1 MASAYIVKRS
11 ANVAPPT
18 TTELATSELAY
29 SQDQAN
35 DGDGAILYIESID
48 SDNNPVIHKVGGKYY
63 TDLLDL
69 ATHFANANTI
79 VRRDNTGSIKVN
91 KVTGDLYGTANV
103 SLVANFATLAHK
115 SNSAIVS
122 DTSNKWT
129 TPRSITLSGDAT
141 GSVFIDGSSN
151 VTLEVTVVNGG
162 SSDGGNASV
171 SAYAIREE
179 RANST
184 TIANLA
190 NIAVNATN
198 ANVSLFAANSGNANI
213 AAYAINS
220 GNADVAIFAQ
230 QAASA
235 TLATLATTATNATS
249 ATSAGTATLAGH
261 ANTSN
266 TASSAAIATLANS
279 SVIANNANNA
289 INATVAV
296 YSTSAE
302 RANSAVISNT
312 ANNSINANISVFATL
327 SEKSNSS
334 VIANNANN
342 AINATVAVYSTS
354 ASISDTANKWTTPRT
369 ITILGDAI
377 GSVSIDG
384 SANAN
389 LSLDIGYAE
398 TSNVANI
405 ASRSTYAENA
415 TNANVSAYAT
425 LAEKSNSSVIS
436 NTANTLT
443 RPITIN
449 VIGDAEGS
457 VTFDGSA
464 NANLS
469 IAITTTTESVSIADT
484 ANALTTPFLLEL
496 DGNASGNVS
505 IDGSANVLLS
515 VDVNYATTA
524 ATADYA
530 TLAETSNSTVIANNA
545 NNAINATTAV
555 SATIAN
561 TANNAI
567 NATVSVSAT
576 IANSA
581 NNAINAQVSTFATLA
596 NSANIATSA
605 NNAINATTAVTAT
618 TASFA
623 DNAGN
628 ANVSINSTNS
638 TNANVALFSAN
649 AGNANVSTYATL
661 SERSNSAVIANSA
674 NNAINATVSVYAT
687 LAETSNSAV
696 IANDANNAINATI
709 SQNAVFAF
717 LAETANSTVSADSAA
732 FAESANHASTS
743 DYAVNATN
751 ANISVYAT
759 LAETS
764 NSAVIA
770 NTANTLTTARTISI
784 GGAVNGSGSFNGSA
798 NVNIVTTIDFANV
811 SVKLAD
817 NTTGD
822 YVNNVIAGNGITIT
836 GQGGECANITVTM
849 GLTAVTPGVYGGA
862 NQIPTF
868 NVDARGR
875 LINAGNVAI
884 STDVLIGGN
893 SGSDTVSTGEVLRI
907 VGTNNLSTSVSGN
920 TVTITDSGIT
930 RVDGTANQIQ
940 ASANVGNI
948 TLSLPTNLVA
958 PGNVTIQGQLN
969 VLGNISTTNF
979 VTVTAEDTM
988 IKLANNNSVSDAVD
1002 IGFYGQY
1009 NSGGLKFAGLVRDA
1023 SDGVFKLFKDIST
1036 EPDNVIN
1043 FTNVAIATIR
1053 ANLTGGNVS
1062 SLFQPITVADGGT
1075 GNSTFKANSVIVG
1088 NGANKLESI
1097 TVTEGQ
1103 TMKVVNGLPAFTT
1116 VTEVPATVEFY
1127 VGTANTI
1134 ISNARV
1140 LEAGNNIT
1148 IDKTIAGKAIIKR
1161 EALTGD
1167 VSSPANSNTLTIA
1180 SNVVTLA
1187 KMMAAPA
1194 KSILINPLTT
1204 TNTLSYLQ
1212 LSGTGKILGTD
1223 ASGGIN
1229 VLTLST
1235 GITLTGNTITVDA
1248 VGGGAPGNTIIS
1260 GTVDPTAGI
1269 GSNNDSYINKANA
1282 TFFGPKTA
1290 NTWPAGINLKG
1301 KPGLDYNWTTA
1312 VTNSDPGTNKAK
1324 LNAIND
1330 ASISMIRINITDA
1343 NGVNRANH
1351 LAAIGPNGTIDV
1363 APLSSSGTSLLRL
1376 LTTGNAT
1383 LVGSTYYNVP
1393 CRFLSGTKPG
1403 DGEPVAIFYQ
1413 PGPNLYWDDVAQVL
1427 KNANGVEI
1435 SNPLTFDT
1443 PNEVPVA
1450 ANMINKAGVV
1460 KNNGMPYGV
1469 YSEGNVINVLGGERL
1484 HAYQATSVRK
1494 IITPSSGLTW
1504 TVSNNA
1510 GKARITTVGAVAHNL
1525 TTANAVYSGNTAK
1538 AELKVVSGT
1547 NWTANTFHD
1556 ITAIPSTTQVDLNTT
1571 FVTGM
1576 GAPVIVGLNTE
1587 IEVFRVTLPKLYA
1600 NSVVAVKFGFLN
1612 SSNFSKRIRAY
1623 LGTSM
1628 IADVTHGS
1636 TNKYLPVELG
1646 FANQGQT
1653 NLQFGLHGSNSFGL
1667 DGGTILPIETNVE
1680 TANGSVDF
1688 VITFMPTTADVV
1700 MEMSN
1705 FFVYIRGG

>member
-91 KVTGDLYGTANV
+91 KVTGDLYGTANA

-122 DTSNKWT
+122 DTSNRWT

-171 SAYAIREE
+171 SAYAIRAE
-179 RANST
+179 RANSA
-184 TIANLA
+184 TIDNVA
-190 NIAVNATN
+190 NIDVNATN

-415 TNANVSAYAT
+415 TNANVSVFATLAEKSNSTVIANNANNAINATVSAYAT

-581 NNAINAQVSTFATLA
+581 NNAI
-596 NSANIATSA
+596 
-605 NNAINATTAVTAT
+605 
-618 TASFA
+618 
-623 DNAGN
+623 
-628 ANVSINSTNS
+628 
-638 TNANVALFSAN
+638 
-649 AGNANVSTYATL
+649 NANVSTYATL

-849 GLTAVTPGVYGGA
+849 GLTTVTPGVYGGA

-1097 TVTEGQ
+1097 TGTEGQ

-1127 VGTANTI
+1127 VGTANAI

-1393 CRFLSGTKPG
+1393 S
-1403 DGEPVAIFYQ
+1403 
-1413 PGPNLYWDDVAQVL
+1413 
-1427 KNANGVEI
+1427 
-1435 SNPLTFDT
+1435 
-1443 PNEVPVA
+1443 
-1450 ANMINKAGVV
+1450 
-1460 KNNGMPYGV
+1460 
-1469 YSEGNVINVLGGERL
+1469 
-1484 HAYQATSVRK
+1484 
-1494 IITPSSGLTW
+1494 
-1504 TVSNNA
+1504 
-1510 GKARITTVGAVAHNL
+1510 
-1525 TTANAVYSGNTAK
+1525 
-1538 AELKVVSGT
+1538 
-1547 NWTANTFHD
+1547 
-1556 ITAIPSTTQVDLNTT
+1556 
-1571 FVTGM
+1571 
-1576 GAPVIVGLNTE
+1576 
-1587 IEVFRVTLPKLYA
+1587 
-1600 NSVVAVKFGFLN
+1600 
-1612 SSNFSKRIRAY
+1612 
-1623 LGTSM
+1623 
-1628 IADVTHGS
+1628 
-1636 TNKYLPVELG
+1636 
-1646 FANQGQT
+1646 
-1653 NLQFGLHGSNSFGL
+1653 
-1667 DGGTILPIETNVE
+1667 
-1680 TANGSVDF
+1680 
-1688 VITFMPTTADVV
+1688 
-1700 MEMSN
+1700 
-1705 FFVYIRGG
+1705 

>member
-91 KVTGDLYGTANV
+91 KVTGDLYGTANA

-122 DTSNKWT
+122 DTSNRWT

-171 SAYAIREE
+171 SAYAIRAE
-179 RANST
+179 RANSA
-184 TIANLA
+184 TIDNVA
-190 NIAVNATN
+190 NIDVNATN

-415 TNANVSAYAT
+415 TNANVSVFATLAEKSNSTLIANNANNAINATVSAYAT

-661 SERSNSAVIANSA
+661 SERSNSADIS
-674 NNAINATVSVYAT
+674 
-687 LAETSNSAV
+687 
-696 IANDANNAINATI
+696 NDANNAINATI

-836 GQGGECANITVTM
+836 GQGGECANITGTM

-1053 ANLTGGNVS
+1053 AHLTGGNVS

-1097 TVTEGQ
+1097 TGTEGQ

-1127 VGTANTI
+1127 VGTANAI

-1301 KPGLDYNWTTA
+1301 KPGLAYNWTTA

-1393 CRFLSGTKPG
+1393 S
-1403 DGEPVAIFYQ
+1403 
-1413 PGPNLYWDDVAQVL
+1413 
-1427 KNANGVEI
+1427 
-1435 SNPLTFDT
+1435 
-1443 PNEVPVA
+1443 
-1450 ANMINKAGVV
+1450 
-1460 KNNGMPYGV
+1460 
-1469 YSEGNVINVLGGERL
+1469 
-1484 HAYQATSVRK
+1484 
-1494 IITPSSGLTW
+1494 
-1504 TVSNNA
+1504 
-1510 GKARITTVGAVAHNL
+1510 
-1525 TTANAVYSGNTAK
+1525 
-1538 AELKVVSGT
+1538 
-1547 NWTANTFHD
+1547 
-1556 ITAIPSTTQVDLNTT
+1556 
-1571 FVTGM
+1571 
-1576 GAPVIVGLNTE
+1576 
-1587 IEVFRVTLPKLYA
+1587 
-1600 NSVVAVKFGFLN
+1600 
-1612 SSNFSKRIRAY
+1612 
-1623 LGTSM
+1623 
-1628 IADVTHGS
+1628 
-1636 TNKYLPVELG
+1636 
-1646 FANQGQT
+1646 
-1653 NLQFGLHGSNSFGL
+1653 
-1667 DGGTILPIETNVE
+1667 
-1680 TANGSVDF
+1680 
-1688 VITFMPTTADVV
+1688 
-1700 MEMSN
+1700 
-1705 FFVYIRGG
+1705 